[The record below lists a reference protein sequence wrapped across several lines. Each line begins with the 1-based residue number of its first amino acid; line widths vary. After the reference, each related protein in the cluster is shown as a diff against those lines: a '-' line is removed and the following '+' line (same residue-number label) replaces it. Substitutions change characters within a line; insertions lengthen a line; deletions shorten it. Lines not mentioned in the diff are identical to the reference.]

1 MASDPEVFQR
11 RSPKQSRSR
20 ATWDAILEAAS
31 QILERDG
38 PAGFNTASVAERA
51 GVSIG
56 TLYQYFP
63 DKQAILL
70 AAAERELGHEATP
83 SRQQALM
90 RALITILESMG
101 RLAGRVPVASARA
114 PTARRPNRRRL
125 ELERR
130 VLAWIDAGALLVHQA
145 LQDLAL
151 SSAPR
156 PVPVPVRVRQRL
168 S

>member
-1 MASDPEVFQR
+1 MAPDPETFQR
-11 RSPKQSRSR
+11 RSPKQARSR

-38 PAGFNTASVAERA
+38 PAGFNTAAVAERA

-70 AAAERELGHEATP
+70 AAAEREMGREATP
-83 SRQQALM
+83 SRREALM
-90 RALITILESMG
+90 RALINFLDSVG
-101 RLAGRVPVASARA
+101 RLAAGVSSASPQSSAPV
-114 PTARRPNRRRL
+114 ARRPNRRRP

-130 VLAWIDAGALLVHQA
+130 ILGWIDEGVLVVHQA

-151 SSAPR
+151 APARR
-156 PVPVPVRVRQRL
+156 PLPVRVKQRR
-168 S
+168 